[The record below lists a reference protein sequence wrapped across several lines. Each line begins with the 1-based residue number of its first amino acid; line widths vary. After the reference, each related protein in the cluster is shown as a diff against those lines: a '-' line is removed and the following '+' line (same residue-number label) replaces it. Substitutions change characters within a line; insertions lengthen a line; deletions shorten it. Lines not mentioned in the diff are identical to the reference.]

1 MLFDYISPQGLI
13 FEESFPIGQ
22 APKTIKVEGQ
32 VCERYYGNQMPMLK
46 NLSAFDRGEKPSRSR
61 QFPTWYG
68 FRQRDAAWAHFLN
81 SNGLENTQEN
91 RHRCI
96 KGGVGPTPRQIERA
110 SKAAAEKA
118 GALDRFDKQGN
129 LMAGSKRDVQKNLD
143 LVKKTEPE
151 PIEAAWD

>member
-1 MLFDYISPQGLI
+1 MLFDYRHPDGRVI
-13 FEESFPIGQ
+13 EESFPIGQ
-22 APKTIKVEGQ
+22 APKTITVDGVE
-32 VCERYYGNQMPMLK
+32 CERFYGNQVPLMRTLQP
-46 NLSAFDRGEKPSRSR
+46 FERGDKPVRSR

-91 RHRCI
+91 RHLCI

-118 GALDRFDKQGN
+118 GALHRFDKQGN
-129 LMAGSKRDVQKNLD
+129 LMAGSKADIQKNLD

-151 PIEAAWD
+151 QAEVAWD